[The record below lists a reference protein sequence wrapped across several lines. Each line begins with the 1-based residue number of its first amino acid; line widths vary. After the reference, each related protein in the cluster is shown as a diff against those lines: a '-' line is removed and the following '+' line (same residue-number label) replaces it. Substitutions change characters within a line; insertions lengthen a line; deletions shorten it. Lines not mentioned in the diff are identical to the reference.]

1 MENKIDIKKLREKV
15 YEISNSKCPLDCFFN
30 DIQQNNDSRYNKV
43 LAYKDLEIVADFII
57 ELQNKDKTPTEE
69 EIIKEWEALGY
80 EFCRIGYEI
89 HIKHIEKDKEFIIY
103 LNIMEYCCSEITS
116 CEICFTTLKEH
127 QLLTKTFKMLD
138 WEV

>member
-1 MENKIDIKKLREKV
+1 MNKYQEALDRLKDTKCD
-15 YEISNSKCPLDCFFN
+15 EI
-30 DIQQNNDSRYNKV
+30 NNCKQCSLTSYCGHYQCVKT
-43 LAYKDLEIVADFII
+43 LQ
-57 ELQNKDKTPTEE
+57 ELVDQTKTPTEE

-80 EFCRIGYEI
+80 EFCYFGDEI

-116 CEICFTTLKEH
+116 CEICFATFQEH
-127 QLLTKTFKMLD
+127 QLLTKTFKMLG